1 MTPDTRLLRQI
12 HPGFVQDGRVT
23 SQAFRPT
30 PKDEFLLSVDDGDRV
45 SAEASWQRFIANPA
59 CKSVGVQ
66 AVSLAECTAQ
76 ELPVIEDGA
85 PHPEH
90 CSIDFTA
97 GASIKKRLKRNPSC
111 CARWRKR
118 AAGCSGRLWCEVRRV
133 RKIY

>member
-1 MTPDTRLLRQI
+1 MTPNTLLLRQI
-12 HPGFVQDGRVT
+12 HPSFIQDGRVT

-45 SAEASWQRFIANPA
+45 NAKSCWQRFIANPA

-76 ELPVIEDGA
+76 TLPVIEDGV

-90 CSIDFTA
+90 CSIVYSAFD
-97 GASIKKRLKRNPSC
+97 KKAIEKKSKLL
-111 CARWRKR
+111 R
-118 AAGCSGRLWCEVRRV
+118 AQAETRGWLFREVV
-133 RKIY
+133 A

>member
-1 MTPDTRLLRQI
+1 MTPDTLLLRHI
-12 HPGFVQDGRVT
+12 HPSFIQDGRVT

-66 AVSLAECTAQ
+66 ALSYSECIAQ
-76 ELPVIEDGA
+76 ELNVIEDGN

-90 CSIDFTA
+90 CSVDFTVFD
-97 GASIKKRLKRNPSC
+97 KKTIEKKSKLL
-111 CARWRKR
+111 R
-118 AAGCSGRLWCEVRRV
+118 AQAETRGWLFRQAVA
-133 RKIY
+133 